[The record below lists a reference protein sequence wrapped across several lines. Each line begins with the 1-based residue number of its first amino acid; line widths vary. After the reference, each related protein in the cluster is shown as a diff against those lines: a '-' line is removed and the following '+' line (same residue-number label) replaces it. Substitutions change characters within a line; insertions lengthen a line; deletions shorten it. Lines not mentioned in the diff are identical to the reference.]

1 MGSLMLINKAEPIAM
16 SAYPLKSKYSWKVYD
31 NERAQASMELII
43 MADEWPEETNPA
55 NESAITTFLNNPI
68 EKINKPKEI
77 FLIFIFLFERSSNCG
92 IKALWWTIGPAIS
105 WGKKETYVA

>member
-1 MGSLMLINKAEPIAM
+1 MGSLMLMSKAEPIAM
-16 SAYPLKSKYSWKVYD
+16 SAYPLKSKYSWNVYD
-31 NERAQASMELII
+31 NERAQASIELIMI
-43 MADEWPEETNPA
+43 ADECPEETNPA

-77 FLIFIFLFERSSNCG
+77 FLIFIFRFDRSSNCG
-92 IKALWWTIGPAIS
+92 IKSLWCTIGPAIN